1 MAEAEEEGKQLSDV
15 TPTQSCQFQLARLPA
30 RSNLQL
36 ASSPTSSRINL
47 KIVVTSKVKPL
58 SSDPV
63 SDWRKVSELVAKK
76 FAQLL
81 RALVKFKRRRKVC
94 FIPQTSNHDKFVCLK
109 ISESQESTGVHL
121 NA

>member
-1 MAEAEEEGKQLSDV
+1 MPWRLRRESSSDV

-63 SDWRKVSELVAKK
+63 SDWRKVSESVAKK

-81 RALVKFKRRRKVC
+81 RALVKFKQEEEESL
-94 FIPQTSNHDKFVCLK
+94 FYSSNIK
-109 ISESQESTGVHL
+109 S
-121 NA
+121 